1 MLVLSR
7 KEGERI
13 AIGANITV
21 TALEVSGSRVRI
33 GIEAPNGVKILRQEL
48 LLRDDNE
55 APGRERV
62 RSMGQAPSG
71 SLIRD
76 VS

>member
-21 TALEVSGSRVRI
+21 TALEVLGSRVRI
-33 GIEAPNGVKILRQEL
+33 GIEAPDGVKILRQEL
-48 LLRDDNE
+48 LLRDTNE
-55 APGRERV
+55 APGRVRV
-62 RSMGQAPSG
+62 RSMGHAPPA